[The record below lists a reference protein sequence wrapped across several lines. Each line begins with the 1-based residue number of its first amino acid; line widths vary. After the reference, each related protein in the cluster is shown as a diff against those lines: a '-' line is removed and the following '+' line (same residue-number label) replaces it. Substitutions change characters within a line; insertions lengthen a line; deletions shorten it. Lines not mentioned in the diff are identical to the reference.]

1 MPFEGGRKF
10 RLRVRKETMETAKSL
25 CVERRAVEALSQI
38 TMDEVMSESTIGG
51 ILSYLKQ
58 RDVIKEPFVKK
69 KRCAP
74 RSRPYKEISKSHTSE

>member
-1 MPFEGGRKF
+1 
-10 RLRVRKETMETAKSL
+10 
-25 CVERRAVEALSQI
+25 
-38 TMDEVMSESTIGG
+38 MSESPIGG

-74 RSRPYKEISKSHTSE
+74 RSRPYKEISK